1 VSERPPIKLILGSL
15 LRADW
20 ILMFKTR
27 RSLLLS
33 IAVPIILLVITDK
46 GKTTQNVGG
55 ARFIVGLCISYGL
68 LSTALLGYSILT
80 SQDRERGVFQR
91 LRVTPAPTWAIMGSR
106 LAVRLLACLIISLVT
121 VIVGSQIH
129 HLALGAGSY
138 VLVLAVSL
146 LAGAVYL
153 SIGQAVVA
161 LVRSADTVNATARI
175 LYIVLIF
182 LGILGLANALGS
194 TFDTIAKWS
203 PVGIVMTLFAAVMKL
218 STWGAR
224 DTESILAAF
233 GYILAFTT
241 LGVRWFHWD
250 ARQ

>member
-1 VSERPPIKLILGSL
+1 MSERPPIKLIVGSL

-27 RSLLLS
+27 RSLILS
-33 IAVPIILLVITDK
+33 IAVPIILLLITDK
-46 GKTTQNVGG
+46 GATTSNVGG
-55 ARFIVGLCISYGL
+55 ARFIVGLCICYGL

-80 SQDRERGVFQR
+80 AQDRERGVFQR

-106 LAVRLLACLIISLVT
+106 LAVRLLACLIIALVT
-121 VIVGSQIH
+121 VIVGSQMH
-129 HLALGAGSY
+129 HLALNAGSY

-146 LAGAVYL
+146 LAGAMYL

-175 LYIVLIF
+175 LYIALIF
-182 LGILGLANALGS
+182 LGILGLANQLGA
-194 TFDTIAKWS
+194 TFDSIAKWS

-224 DTESILAAF
+224 DTESILAAL
-233 GYILAFTT
+233 GYIVVFTT
-241 LGVRWFHWD
+241 LGVRWFLWD
-250 ARQ
+250 ARG